1 MDTNFT
7 NIRDIRE
14 QISENSRITHVSVL
28 QKEIL
33 EIFDPKPNQNFI
45 DCTIGEGGHALAILE
60 KTAPEGKILGIDW
73 DQEMIKSL
81 KSKVETL
88 KLSKRLILVNDSF
101 ANLKKIVEK
110 ENFKDVDGILL
121 DLGLSSWH
129 LEKSGRG
136 FSFQKDEPLDMRYQG
151 RYFLR
156 SYTLPAR
163 GETKENLTAEKI
175 LNEWPEKEIEKILRE
190 YGQERFAKKISKK
203 IFEERKIKPIRT
215 TFQLVEIIKRA
226 TPSWYRHK
234 KIHFATRTFQALRIA
249 VNDEL
254 ENLKKVLPQAIEILK
269 KNGKL
274 VVISFHS
281 LEDRIVKNF
290 FKENSKKGLC
300 KIMTKKPMRPS
311 DEEIKINPRSR
322 SAKLRTIKKL

>member
-7 NIRDIRE
+7 NIRE
-14 QISENSRITHVSVL
+14 QISENSRITHIPVL
-28 QKEIL
+28 QKEVL

-101 ANLKKIVEK
+101 VNLKEIVEK
-110 ENFKDVDGILL
+110 ENFKDVEGILL

-136 FSFQKDEPLDMRYQG
+136 FTFQKDEFLDMRYG
-151 RYFLR
+151 GN
-156 SYTLPAR
+156 S
-163 GETKENLTAEKI
+163 ELTAEKI
-175 LNEWPEKEIEKILRE
+175 LNKWPEKEIEKILRE

-215 TFQLVEIIKRA
+215 TPQLVEIIKRA
-226 TPSWYRHK
+226 TPSWYHTRWAPGGDGYP

-290 FKENSKKGLC
+290 FKENFQKGLC
-300 KIMTKKPMRPS
+300 KIITKKPIRPS
-311 DEEIKINPRSR
+311 AEEIKSNPRSR
-322 SAKLRTIKKL
+322 SARLRSALKL